1 MLIKIFDIFISLR
14 HRVDHVRLTNRIAGW
29 CHLISIVSLL
39 TLIGACAGP
48 TSEIM
53 DPEEI
58 IFRSVERMKS
68 LSGFHFVIERNG
80 ALAFLNEE
88 GTIAFRRAE
97 GDFVAPDRARAT
109 IRVIGPGLVAEVQV
123 INIGDI
129 QWETNFL
136 TGEWQQLPPDWGFNP
151 AALFDAEVGIQPI
164 LENDLSELEWL
175 GLQELD
181 EVPGKLLYALSGE
194 LNGER
199 LHQLS
204 FGMMG
209 PEMMTITLWIAPETF
224 ELYRMLITE
233 TPHGEDEA
241 TIWQVDFWDYDRVVE
256 ITPP

>member
-1 MLIKIFDIFISLR
+1 MLI
-14 HRVDHVRLTNRIAGW
+14 NRIAAW
-29 CHLISIVSLL
+29 WNPIPLIVLL
-39 TLIGACAGP
+39 TLIGACASP
-48 TSEIM
+48 TPDMM

-58 IFRSVERMKS
+58 VFRSVERMKS
-68 LSGFHFVIERNG
+68 LSGFHFVIDRSG

-88 GTIAFRRAE
+88 QTIAFRRAE

-109 IRVIGPGLVAEVQV
+109 IRVILPGLVAEVQV
-123 INIGDI
+123 INIGKI

-136 TGEWQQLPPDWGFNP
+136 TGEWQELPPDWGFNP

-164 LENDLSELEWL
+164 LEKDLSRLEYL
-175 GLQELD
+175 GLEELD
-181 EVPGKLLYALSGE
+181 EIPGKPLYALTGE
-194 LNGER
+194 VDGDR

-209 PEMMTITLWIAPETF
+209 PEVMTITLWITPETF
-224 ELYRMLITE
+224 ELYRMQIHE
-233 TPHGEDEA
+233 APHGEDEP